1 MFISTKQTHHIYEFI
16 INACKSNAEKHLEK
30 KLNLKIIKKNKFPS
44 ISYLFFMIYLIL
56 SLKIFSK
63 KRLNIKYNNVEIGR
77 FVIPQTYR
85 HYITYVSK
93 YHFYKYLIK
102 NIFLAG
108 VLIKTGENYI
118 KNNKV
123 DAVYVDHCIYL
134 NGVLYSFFSNQNII
148 LYSHN
153 FPSTLYKIDFK
164 KKKNSYFNKFE
175 RSLMI
180 NSKKKLNHYKNK
192 QCNLLLKNIFSQPNY
207 LPWLTK
213 IKYKKEKF
221 INYKKFD
228 YVIYVHSFT
237 DGQLVFG
244 ADDFE
249 NVLDWLEFTLNE
261 LAKTNKKVL
270 IKAHPNFYEK
280 SLGELCLWDKKIYL
294 RFKNKHKKYNNFYF
308 IDKPIHN
315 YNILKK
321 LRKDCVLISH
331 HGTVVLEGAA
341 LNFKT
346 ICSSRNFY
354 NEKFKISNNWTTKS
368 EYIKLINSHFDKL
381 KFPNKKDLF
390 SLFYL
395 VFIDDYSHS
404 GKNFWQQIMAKE
416 IGMKREE
423 YIKKVV
429 IYSGIDNYAE
439 SQKHL
444 NKLKGHNFKK
454 VISKLNKSIVEL
466 NYNK

>member
-1 MFISTKQTHHIYEFI
+1 MFISTKHTYNVYEFI
-16 INACKSNAEKHLEK
+16 IHACKSNAEEHLKK
-30 KLNLKIIKKNKFPS
+30 KLNLEIIKKNKFPS

-93 YHFYKYLIK
+93 YYFYKYLLK

-108 VLIKTGENYI
+108 ALIKTGENYI
-118 KNNKV
+118 KNHKV
-123 DAVYVDHCIYL
+123 DAVYVDHCVYL

-148 LYSHN
+148 LYSNN

-164 KKKNSYFNKFE
+164 KKKNSYFKKYE

-180 NSKKKLNHYKNK
+180 NNKKKLNQSKNK
-192 QCNLLLKNIFSQPNY
+192 KCNVLLKNIFSQPNH
-207 LPWLTK
+207 LPWVAK
-213 IKYKKEKF
+213 IKYKKERF

-228 YVIYVHSFT
+228 YVIYAHSFT
-237 DGQLVFG
+237 DGQLMYGV
-244 ADDFE
+244 DDFE

-261 LAKTNKKVL
+261 LAKKNKKVL

-280 SLGELCLWDKKIYL
+280 SLGELSLWDRKIYL
-294 RFKNKHKKYNNFYF
+294 RFKNKYKKNNNFYF
-308 IDKPIHN
+308 IDKPIFN
-315 YNILKK
+315 FNILKK
-321 LRKDCVLISH
+321 LRKNCVLISH
-331 HGTVVLEGAA
+331 HGTVILEGAT

-354 NEKFKISNNWTTKS
+354 NEKFKISNHWTTKS
-368 EYIKLINSHFDKL
+368 EYIKLINSDVNKL
-381 KFPNKKDLF
+381 KFPNKKDLL

-404 GKNFWQQIMAKE
+404 GKNFWQQIIAKE
-416 IGMKREE
+416 IGMKQEE
-423 YIKKVV
+423 YKKKIE
-429 IYSGIDNYAE
+429 IYSGIDNNVK
-439 SQKHL
+439 SQKYL
-444 NKLKGHNFKK
+444 NKLKGQNFKK
-454 VISKLNKSIVEL
+454 IISKLNKNIVEL